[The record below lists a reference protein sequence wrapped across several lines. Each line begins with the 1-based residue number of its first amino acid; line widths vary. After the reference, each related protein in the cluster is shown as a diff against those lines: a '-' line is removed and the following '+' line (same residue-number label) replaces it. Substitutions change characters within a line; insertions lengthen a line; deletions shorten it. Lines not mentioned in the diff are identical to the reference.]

1 MSKKLLIEQGNRYAR
16 LTIVN
21 EEPQGQLS
29 GGHKFRQFN
38 CKCDCGNYKIIRLT
52 HLRTGITKSC
62 GCYELEGKTKHK
74 HAPNGNATRTYVT
87 WCNMKCR
94 CNNPNTLYY
103 KNYGGRGIKVCER
116 WNKSFK
122 NFLEDMGERPLGTT
136 IDRIDVNGNY
146 EPSNCK
152 WSTPKEQINNRRK
165 YEIHNK

>member
-1 MSKKLLIEQGNRYAR
+1 MSKKLLIEQGDRYGR
-16 LTIVN
+16 LTIVK
-21 EEPQGQLS
+21 EEEQKLKPS
-29 GGHKFRQFN
+29 GEKIRVFN
-38 CKCDCGNYKIIRLT
+38 CDCDCGNNKNIYLT

-94 CNNPNTLYY
+94 CNNPNTPYY
-103 KNYGGRGIKVCER
+103 KNYGGRGIKVCDR

-122 NFLEDMGERPLGTT
+122 KFLKDMGERPLGTT

-152 WSTPKEQINNRRK
+152 WSTPKEQINNRR
-165 YEIHNK
+165 I

>member
-1 MSKKLLIEQGNRYAR
+1 MSKKLVIETDSRYGR

-29 GGHKFRQFN
+29 GGDKFRQFN

-74 HAPNGNATRTYVT
+74 HAPNGNSTRTYVT

-94 CNNPNTLYY
+94 CNNTKTPYY

-116 WNKSFK
+116 WNQFK
-122 NFLEDMGERPLGTT
+122 NFLYDMGERPLGTT

-146 EPSNCK
+146 EPLNCR
-152 WSTPKEQINNRRK
+152 WATAKEQINNRR
-165 YEIHNK
+165 I